1 MLKMPWVPPL
11 LADRPDRVSPGAVYT
26 TDWVGP
32 RDGVARREL
41 LPRVQEALSDRYTVE
56 REIARGGA
64 ARIFLARDRHGVAV
78 ALKVLHPELVVSL
91 TAERFLR
98 EISLLSEIDHPRICR
113 LLDFGERDWLVY
125 YVMTFIEGPT
135 LREMLERV
143 RRATVEDTL
152 RGTCE
157 VLDALSYAHGLGVV
171 HRDVK
176 PENIK
181 LSPAGAVLMDF
192 GIAKA
197 VAASAL
203 SRRRLTRSGF
213 TLGTSAYM
221 SPEQVAGVKDIDAR
235 SDLYSVGCVIFE
247 CLTGAPPYQHEDDR
261 VVFGMHLRSAI
272 PDVRRL
278 RPHVPPRLAKLIAK
292 ALAKNPDQRWQSAAE
307 MRSALA
313 ECRGPA

>member
-1 MLKMPWVPPL
+1 M
-11 LADRPDRVSPGAVYT
+11 T
-26 TDWVGP
+26 
-32 RDGVARREL
+32 
-41 LPRVQEALSDRYTVE
+41 
-56 REIARGGA
+56 
-64 ARIFLARDRHGVAV
+64 
-78 ALKVLHPELVVSL
+78 
-91 TAERFLR
+91 
-98 EISLLSEIDHPRICR
+98 
-113 LLDFGERDWLVY
+113 
-125 YVMTFIEGPT
+125 YVEGPT
-135 LREMLERV
+135 LREAIERV

-157 VLDALSYAHGLGVV
+157 VLDALAYAHGLGVV

-181 LSPAGAVLMDF
+181 LSPGGAVLMDF

-221 SPEQVAGVKDIDAR
+221 SPEQVAGARDIDAR

-247 CLTGAPPYQHEDDR
+247 CLTGAPPFQHADDR
-261 VVFGMHLRSAI
+261 VVFGMHLRSPV

-278 RPHVPPRLAKLIAK
+278 RPHVPGRLAKLIAK

-307 MRSALA
+307 MRAALA
-313 ECRGPA
+313 ECRETA